1 MLNSKEMM
9 DFIGSCV
16 DRANLE
22 AVNRVS
28 KIKKWLVLPNEFDVL
43 TGELTP
49 TFKVKRSYITKKYED
64 KIDRLYAEPK
74 L

>member
-1 MLNSKEMM
+1 MM

-28 KIKKWLVLPNEFDVL
+28 KVKKWLILPNEFDVL

-49 TFKVKRSYITKKYED
+49 TFKVKRNYITKKYED
-64 KIDRLYAEPK
+64 KIELLYAEPR

>member
-1 MLNSKEMM
+1 M

-64 KIDRLYAEPK
+64 KIERLYAEPK

>member
-1 MLNSKEMM
+1 MLKSKEMM

-28 KIKKWLVLPNEFDVL
+28 KVKKWLILPNEFDVL

-49 TFKVKRSYITKKYED
+49 TFKVKRNYITKKYED
-64 KIDRLYAEPK
+64 KIELLYAEPK

>member
-64 KIDRLYAEPK
+64 KIERLYAEPK